1 MAVMVLCF
9 WTIVIEAD
17 MKITIP
23 SHLSDKELFAEAKRL
38 AGREREATA
47 HLVAHLAEIEARRLY
62 LGAGFRSLFA
72 YCREVLELSEQSAY
86 NRIEAAHAA
95 RKFPVIL
102 EMLSEAALTL
112 ATVRL
117 VAPHLT
123 VDNYDQLLKDASRK
137 SKREVEELLARRFP
151 QPAVADSV
159 RKVAV
164 RAPVED
170 SGRKLPE
177 PTEAM
182 GACAT
187 STNNSRSTCPGAS
200 RDHGPVAADA
210 ETGGG
215 AATVR
220 IPASPARGAVRP
232 LAEDRYEIRFTAR
245 ASTCEKLR
253 LAQDLMRHAVPDGE
267 IAELIDRALIA
278 LLEDIARKKFG
289 ATEHPR
295 TGAAPGPASRHIPAA
310 VRRTVWLRDGGR
322 CCFMGSNGRRCDARG
337 FLEFHHVEPVA
348 AGGPP
353 TSENIQLRCRAH
365 NSYEAQLYFD
375 PASLHDGGT
384 CPGAS

>member
-1 MAVMVLCF
+1 
-9 WTIVIEAD
+9 

-23 SHLSDKELFAEAKRL
+23 SNLSDSDLVSAARRFARS
-38 AGREREATA
+38 EREATA

-86 NRIEAAHAA
+86 NRIEAAHVA

-102 EMLSEAALTL
+102 EMLSEATLTL

-123 VDNYDQLLKDASRK
+123 ADNHEQLLKDASRK

-164 RAPVED
+164 RVPVGNCARNVAG
-170 SGRKLPE
+170 STPVLAAGA
-177 PTEAM
+177 EA
-182 GACAT
+182 A
-187 STNNSRSTCPGAS
+187 SVPQPTCPGAS
-200 RDHGPVAADA
+200 CGHGPVAADA
-210 ETGGG
+210 QTGG

-220 IPASPARGAVRP
+220 ISASPSRGAVRP

-253 LAQDLMRHAVPDGE
+253 LAQDLLRHVVPDGE
-267 IAELIDRALIA
+267 IAEVIDRALIA

-295 TGAAPGPASRHIPAA
+295 DGAVSGPASRHIPAA

-322 CCFMGSNGRRCDARG
+322 CSFMGPNGRRCDARG
-337 FLEFHHVEPVA
+337 FLEFHHVEPFA

-353 TSENIQLRCRAH
+353 TSDNIQLRCRGH

-375 PASLHDGGT
+375 PASVHG
-384 CPGAS
+384 